1 MAGVTY
7 VIGIASGEAEGWRP
21 VRTSPPVAHVEEKAD
36 AAIGPRGFIAVVDSP
51 MANVAMTATSRTFAR
66 AAAMRTTAS
75 KVLVHIRPEP
85 AMKRQSPASLFSR
98 LDGGCGLA
106 NRHS

>member
-1 MAGVTY
+1 MPGNGHEAMAGLTY

-36 AAIGPRGFIAVVDSP
+36 AAIGSRGFIAVLDSL
-51 MANVAMTATSRTFAR
+51 MANVAMTATSRTFAC

-75 KVLVHIRPEP
+75 KVLVHVGPG
-85 AMKRQSPASLFSR
+85 SASGLNRSR
-98 LDGGCGLA
+98 GM
-106 NRHS
+106 HSV